1 MAPTPYS
8 VSPRRTLKRI
18 GGKNSM
24 KRSTR
29 MPTAL
34 AAAKWPNSCRMMST
48 QKPAMART
56 QLMRPSFRRRASE
69 PLGEFAPGS
78 RAPGRGLPPSRSHRH
93 LLGGDLARRAV
104 GLEQR
109 LEGPHR
115 RRGHLLQGLL
125 DDGGDARE
133 RQAPVEEGV

>member
-18 GGKNSM
+18 GGKKSM
-24 KRSTR
+24 KSSTR

-34 AAAKWPNSCRMMST
+34 AAAKWPNSCRMIST
-48 QKPAMART
+48 QKPAMARI
-56 QLMRPSFRRRASE
+56 QLMPRTSRPSCA
-69 PLGEFAPGS
+69 
-78 RAPGRGLPPSRSHRH
+78 HRN

-115 RRGHLLQGLL
+115 RRRHLLQGLL
-125 DDGGDARE
+125 DDGGGARGRPE
-133 RQAPVEEGV
+133 AAG